1 MGGVRAGGVTAL
13 APVVFGVAS
22 ALSRGLRFFAEA
34 ALLYYFGP
42 PVRAFI
48 ENNLG
53 WLTALFF
60 VLLVG
65 GFALV
70 RLVL

>member
-1 MGGVRAGGVTAL
+1 ML
-13 APVVFGVAS
+13 W
-22 ALSRGLRFFAEA
+22 
-34 ALLYYFGP
+34 YFGP

-53 WLTALFF
+53 WLTVLFF
-60 VLLVG
+60 ALLVG

-70 RLVL
+70 RFVL